1 MTKNRIK
8 ILRSVI
14 SFFSI
19 LFISVAA
26 ISLFAWHDYNSGSY
40 LKQETTV
47 ILPKGSGFAKA
58 MDILDESKVIAHPLI
73 VKTIAYMAGDAR
85 RIKAGEY
92 RFPAGAS
99 PRAIMQMLVQ
109 GQVVVHKVTVAEGL
123 SVREV
128 LGLLY
133 AEPVLE
139 GYISLP
145 VEEGSL
151 MPETYYFTYGDTR
164 GSLIKRMQEKM
175 NATLTQLWEKRKD
188 NLPFTDIKQ
197 ALILASIVEKETG
210 VAQERPRIAA
220 VFINRLRLGM
230 KLQSDPTT
238 VYGLEQLFGK
248 KLDRPLTNTDLKTP
262 TPYNTYVIDGL
273 PPTPISN
280 PGKEAIE
287 ATLHPLETDE
297 LYFVATGNGG
307 HNFSSTLE
315 EHEKNVKKY
324 RQNLKH

>member
-1 MTKNRIK
+1 MIKNRIK
-8 ILRSVI
+8 ILRFVI
-14 SFFSI
+14 SLFSI
-19 LFISVAA
+19 LFISAAA

-47 ILPKGSGFAKA
+47 ILPKGSGFTKT
-58 MDILDESKVIAHPLI
+58 MDILAESKVIAHPLI
-73 VKTIAYMAGDAR
+73 VKAIAYMAGDAR

-99 PRAIMQMLVQ
+99 PRAVMKMLVQ
-109 GQVVVHKVTVAEGL
+109 GQVVIHKVTVAEGL
-123 SVREV
+123 SVKEV

-133 AEPVLE
+133 AEPVLA

-145 VEEGSL
+145 VDEGSL
-151 MPETYYFTYGDTR
+151 MPDTYYFTYGDTR
-164 GSLIKRMQEKM
+164 ESLIKRMQEKM
-175 NATLTQLWEKRKD
+175 KATLTQLWEKRKD
-188 NLPFTDIKQ
+188 NLPFTDSRQ

-220 VFINRLRLGM
+220 VFINRMKLGM

-248 KLDRPLTNTDLKTP
+248 KLGRSLTTTDLRMP
-262 TPYNTYVIDGL
+262 TPYNTYVINGL

-280 PGKEAIE
+280 PGRQALE
-287 ATLHPLETDE
+287 ATLHPMETDE

-307 HNFSSTLE
+307 HNFATTLE
-315 EHEKNVKKY
+315 EHEKNIRQY
-324 RQNLKH
+324 RQNLKR